1 MKFWKRLLMALLLVG
16 LVLGAAGCSDDDD
29 DEDFAGT
36 WLKYYQW
43 TGSAMGTTTI
53 FLSDNGS
60 FTTTGG
66 FRGIWS
72 HNGKQI
78 TIQYLTGTAVY
89 SGRMAREGRI
99 EGTMVDSR
107 NGSMG
112 TFWMDKM

>member
-1 MKFWKRLLMALLLVG
+1 VKYWKVLWMGLLLAG
-16 LVLGAAGCSDDDD
+16 LALGSAGCSDS
-29 DEDFAGT
+29 EKESDFTGT

-43 TGSAMGTTTI
+43 TGRTMGTTTL
-53 FLSDNGS
+53 FMSDNGS

-72 HNGKQI
+72 NNGKQV
-78 TIQYLTGTAVY
+78 TLQYVTGTAVY
-89 SGRMAREGRI
+89 SGRMVRKGRI

-107 NGSMG
+107 SGSMG